1 MKKIGLFLTLVLYLL
16 TLFLPFS
23 RTISMKTYR
32 QVSLSGW
39 TIVSYHWVTFLIL
52 VLLLV
57 LWIRFESQKIKPLLA
72 SLISIVLLYFYS
84 LPFQSLQFNDFSVLR
99 NQLPVVLRLALQIG
113 YYLSALIVMILMTVL
128 FIFPS
133 FFIKKIEKKRTN
145 L

>member
-39 TIVSYHWVTFLIL
+39 TIVSYHWVTFMIL

-57 LWIRFESQKIKPLLA
+57 LWIRFESKKIKLLLA

-99 NQLPVVLRLALQIG
+99 NQLPVVLRLELQIG
-113 YYLSALIVMILMTVL
+113 YYLSALMVMMLMTVL

-133 FFIKKIEKKRTN
+133 FFIKK
-145 L
+145 